1 MALVEY
7 VPKDGSA
14 QNSSNKVS
22 QIQIIPNSSTAMYRV
37 RAGTKNSAYF
47 LGVRHGGKKSQ
58 SNALDLQR
66 LAGGKHIQRGSS
78 ILVPI

>member
-1 MALVEY
+1 
-7 VPKDGSA
+7 
-14 QNSSNKVS
+14 
-22 QIQIIPNSSTAMYRV
+22 MYRV
-37 RAGTKNSAYF
+37 RAGTKNSAYY